1 MEKSPFRKSLGTV
14 FATSAAALL
23 MLAAGCYS
31 LETAPFPSEANS
43 RFRLHAA
50 SGEPVEHIVVA
61 NDGWYLFNA
70 WPLASGNPNGNS
82 WFPFRL
88 FSNCVN
94 ENILQDRLTHYADT
108 LGYTVSDLVLLSDEQ
123 VFLSIPGTELP
134 VPIPYILTYR
144 RKQFSAVLVKPTGT
158 DSDDPDD
165 PEAAKRR
172 RISREMRDLLKQIPD
187 GDAK

>member
-1 MEKSPFRKSLGTV
+1 MEKALLKNAIRTAP
-14 FATSAAALL
+14 AALL
-23 MLAAGCYS
+23 LLTAGCFS
-31 LETAPFPSEANS
+31 LETAPFPSDADC

-70 WPLASGNPNGNS
+70 WPLASGNPNVTS

-88 FSNCVN
+88 FRNCVN
-94 ENILQDRLTHYADT
+94 EDILQDRLTHYAKT
-108 LGYTVSDLVLLSDEQ
+108 LGYTVSDLVLLSNEQ

-144 RKQFSAVLVKPTGT
+144 RKQFSAVLVKPMA
-158 DSDDPDD
+158 SKQSEPED

-172 RISREMRDLLKQIPD
+172 RLSREMKDLLREIPD
-187 GDAK
+187 GDVK